1 MKLTL
6 KEKFMARVRQDPVT
20 GCWLWTA
27 HISGDGYGC
36 ANFSHQQRKAH
47 RLAWQLFRGKIP
59 IRKIVCHKCDVRAC
73 VNPDHLFLGKPAENA
88 ADMKRKGRSRSGEKS
103 PSCKLSAETVL
114 KIKALLA
121 EDRWYMTEIARQFGI
136 SHQTV
141 SDIKKGKRWQHVQL
155 PEPPAVVSA
164 GTESAAIDQNSP

>member
-6 KEKFMARVRQDPVT
+6 EEKFMARVRQDPAS

-27 HISGDGYGC
+27 HITGDGYGC
-36 ANFSHQQRKAH
+36 AYFAGQRRGAH

-59 IRKIVCHKCDVRAC
+59 VRKIVCHRCDVRAC
-73 VNPDHLFLGKPAENA
+73 VNPAHLFLGTPAENA
-88 ADMKRKGRSRSGEKS
+88 ADMKRKGRSTSGEKS
-103 PSCKLSAETVL
+103 PNCKLNAATVL

-155 PEPPAVVSA
+155 PESPSVVPE
-164 GTESAAIDQNSP
+164 GTGSTADDTNSP